1 MEVLF
6 WSTAALVVYAYAGYP
21 ILLAALRR
29 LRPRVLESGS
39 WKPSVT
45 VIVAAYNE
53 EKEIAKK
60 LELLLDV
67 AYPEDRLQL
76 LVVSDHSTDRT
87 HEIVEGFA
95 ARGVEL
101 LILPERGG
109 KTAAQNYAVPQARGE
124 ILIFTDATT
133 LFPPNMVE
141 KLVESFVD
149 PRVGCAGAQ
158 LVYQSEG
165 GTAVGRGGGLYWR
178 YETMVKRL
186 ESEINSL
193 IGVSGALYAIRRE
206 LYQPIEPELI
216 SDFVIA
222 LDTFARG
229 HVTVYAPEAIAY
241 EKTLEEADREFKM
254 RTRVIVRSINA
265 LVHRWRILNP
275 FRYGLFAVQVFSH
288 KVLRY
293 LVPELLI
300 VAFLASVWLAVQHPD
315 RAGFYQVLV
324 ALQLLLYIGVPLAY
338 AASKRLKINTRFLS
352 APFYFVH
359 ANAAAFWG
367 LVSYLRGVRAVT
379 WTTVR

>member
-6 WSTAALVVYAYAGYP
+6 WSAIALVAYTYVGYP
-21 ILLAALRR
+21 LLLAAVTR
-29 LRPRVLESGS
+29 LRPRVLNSGS
-39 WKPSVT
+39 WQPPVT

-53 EKEIAKK
+53 EKDIAHK
-60 LELLLDV
+60 LEMLLAVEYPHELLQILV
-67 AYPEDRLQL
+67 A
-76 LVVSDHSTDRT
+76 SDHSTDRT

-101 LILPERGG
+101 LVLPERGG
-109 KTAAQNYAVPQARGE
+109 KTAAQNYAATRARGD

-133 LFPPNMVE
+133 LFAPTVVQ
-141 KLVESFVD
+141 KLVEPFVD
-149 PRVGCAGAQ
+149 QGVGCAGAQ
-158 LVYQSEG
+158 LVYQSET

-178 YETMVKRL
+178 YETLVKKL
-186 ESEINSL
+186 ESQANSL
-193 IGVSGALYAIRRE
+193 IGVSGALYAVRKD
-206 LYQPIEPELI
+206 LYRPIEPELI

-229 HVTVYAPEAIAY
+229 QVTVYAPDAMAY
-241 EKTLEEADREFKM
+241 EKTLEEADREFRM

-275 FRYGLFAVQVFSH
+275 FKYGFFAVQVFSH

-293 LVPELLI
+293 LVPEVLI
-300 VAFLASVWLAVQHPD
+300 VALLASAWLAAQHSE
-315 RAGFYQVLV
+315 RAWFYQVLLV
-324 ALQLLLYIGVPLAY
+324 LQLLLYLGVPLAY
-338 AASKRLKINTRFLS
+338 AVARRLNLNTRLLS

-359 ANAAAFWG
+359 ANAAAFWAS
-367 LVSYLRGVRAVT
+367 VSYLRGVRAVT